1 MSVTSAVWLK
11 SGTESDSSYLASAV
25 AERNPAVAGMTSTQ
39 EKRTTTKQY
48 LKDGSDGH
56 LAEWKGTPFKYISQR
71 GKHFRV
77 RLYVKGKEI
86 TRVFCNL
93 VDAQDFVTSSGFDL
107 TEKPLK
113 RRQHDSHGRE
123 GVA

>member
-1 MSVTSAVWLK
+1 
-11 SGTESDSSYLASAV
+11 
-25 AERNPAVAGMTSTQ
+25 MTSTQ

-48 LKDGSDGH
+48 LKDGSDRH
-56 LAEWKGTPFKYISQR
+56 PEWKSTPFKYISQR
-71 GKHFRV
+71 RGDYFRV
-77 RLYVKGKEI
+77 TLKVKGKKLI
-86 TRVFCNL
+86 RCFRNL

-113 RRQHDSHGRE
+113 RRKHDSHGRE